1 MIRVAFVG
9 KGGVGKSALAGTFAR
24 VVART
29 GDRVLAVD
37 SDPLPGL
44 ALSLGLAATDAPIPD
59 EAIEERSE
67 GEEGPRFRLRAG
79 LTADAAVER
88 YAHLAPDDVRFL
100 QFGKAQRLGDL
111 FRSQQ
116 AFRQIIDE
124 LPADR
129 WNLVGDL
136 PGGTRQPFFGWA
148 SYARTI
154 LIVVEP
160 TAKSVLS
167 GRRLARLATA
177 KEAPDELSVLVNK
190 ARRDGD
196 GVDVAERV
204 GLPLAGV
211 VPWDEELARAERQ
224 GSAPIDVAPDSPAM
238 RAVQSLAETIV
249 GRGAP

>member
-1 MIRVAFVG
+1 MMRVAFVG
-9 KGGVGKSALAGTFAR
+9 KGGVGKSAIAGTFAR
-24 VVART
+24 IVARR
-29 GDRVLAVD
+29 GDPVLAVD

-44 ALSLGLAATDAPIPD
+44 ALSLGLAATGGPALDGAV
-59 EAIEERSE
+59 EERPE
-67 GEEGPRFRLRAG
+67 GEEGPRFRLRPG
-79 LTADAAVER
+79 LTAAAAVEQ
-88 YAHLAPDDVRFL
+88 YAELAPDGVRFL
-100 QFGKAQRLGDL
+100 QFGGARPGGDM

-116 AFRQIIDE
+116 AFRQIIDG
-124 LPADR
+124 LSPDR

-177 KEAPDELSVLVNK
+177 EDAPELFVLVNK

-196 GVDVAERV
+196 GIDVAERV

-211 VPWDEELARAERQ
+211 VPWDEELAAAERQ
-224 GSAPIDVAPDSPAM
+224 GSAPIDVAPDC
-238 RAVQSLAETIV
+238 RAVRAVGSLAETAV
-249 GRGAP
+249 GRGTP